1 MASGNWGRLLGT
13 LGRHCCSLWAWH
25 FRGAYV
31 DSVPRYFYFFIQM
44 LDIFPFE
51 ISDTEHTTYVDE

>member
-1 MASGNWGRLLGT
+1 M
-13 LGRHCCSLWAWH
+13 
-25 FRGAYV
+25 